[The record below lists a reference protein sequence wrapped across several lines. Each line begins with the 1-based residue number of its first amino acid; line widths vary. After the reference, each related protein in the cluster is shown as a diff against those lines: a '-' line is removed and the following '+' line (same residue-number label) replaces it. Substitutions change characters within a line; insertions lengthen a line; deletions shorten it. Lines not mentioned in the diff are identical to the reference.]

1 MINMY
6 YNLYPKYSFVGH
18 EPLICLDPYYF
29 SCTEHRVPERVVSK
43 RYILKNTERVVSGL
57 IQTEVLFS
65 DIRVRERVVSK
76 RYILKN
82 IYLN

>member
-1 MINMY
+1 MY
-6 YNLYPKYSFVGH
+6 YNLYPKYRLVGRH

-29 SCTEHRVPERVVSK
+29 SCTDHRVPERVVSK

-65 DIRVRERVVSK
+65 DIEFESEL
-76 RYILKN
+76 YLKDT
-82 IYLN
+82 Y